1 MNSNLYIPEIIDKM
15 VPMID
20 VTKFHKHYY
29 NALST
34 EIDSDIRHAFSRIV
48 EGLQRMEPTKRQ
60 ELIERADVTFID
72 NVRNSDPTGHFA
84 LGMILAG
91 SMHGT
96 QAVHFRIAET
106 VYYWV
111 TASPRDLANRLYFNI
126 YGTSITGKAI
136 TD

>member
-1 MNSNLYIPEIIDKM
+1 
-15 VPMID
+15 MID
-20 VTKFHKHYY
+20 VTKFKKHYF

-34 EIDSDIRHAFSRIV
+34 DGESDLRHAFSRIV

-60 ELIERADVTFID
+60 ELVENSDVTFID
-72 NVRNSDPTGHFA
+72 NVQNGDATGHFA

-96 QAVHFRIAET
+96 QIVHFRIAET
-106 VYYWV
+106 VYHWV

-126 YGTSITGKAI
+126 YGTSINGRPI